1 MLAKDFGLSPLKKP
15 KIREKYC
22 CSEGQGEEVT
32 VTLAIEDVVL
42 GKTELVLEHK
52 KDAGA

>member
-1 MLAKDFGLSPLKKP
+1 VLAKESGLSPLKKP

-22 CSEGQGEEVT
+22 CSEGRGEVT
-32 VTLAIEDVVL
+32 VTLAVDDAVL

-52 KDAGA
+52 KDSID